1 MYDFSTL
8 PGSSAVAGFEPLLVD
23 EKIQY
28 TFTESAD
35 EGKLYNDLNERLITL
50 EVSLTIDREVLNTI
64 EDDAKELRLLVDEK
78 EEVLMRIDWLER
90 LDKVQQGLEDVQ
102 TKEEAQ
108 KLLRLIAPCQTSP
121 LKNELK
127 LELETLV
134 ESLPSEQVEEVQMTD
149 AEVLMEKAVE
159 EAGDT
164 FINLGKAGRDSVI
177 ADVLDQYGKNASID
191 VVQELTQTLEQ
202 RVKALKEVKE
212 SSELIEQLDSL
223 PLQHLAN
230 IPTEYEEEVLE
241 KLLITPNWNGLF
253 HLDRL
258 ILQYTKQIEH
268 QHTPV
273 QEGVQA
279 TLVMNDGLMKQ
290 LGVQK
295 V

>member
-8 PGSSAVAGFEPLLVD
+8 PASSAVAGIEPLLLD
-23 EKIQY
+23 KKIQY
-28 TFTESAD
+28 TFMENAD
-35 EGKLYNDLNERLITL
+35 EGKLYNELNERLITL
-50 EVSLTIDREVLNTI
+50 EVLLTIAREVLNTI
-64 EDDAKELRLLVDEK
+64 EDDAKGLRLFVDEK

-90 LDKVQQGLEDVQ
+90 LDEVQQELDDVQ

-121 LKNELK
+121 LKKQLTAQ
-127 LELETLV
+127 LETLA

-223 PLQHLAN
+223 PLQQLAN

-241 KLLITPNWNGLF
+241 KLLSTPNWNGLF